1 MKTRL
6 FVATLV
12 AASLMSFGAYAH
24 GHSKGTTNT
33 NIAVIGISHS
43 FAVVTVTQI
52 NGSVT
57 INIGGHG
64 GPGGPV

>member
-12 AASLMSFGAYAH
+12 AASLMSFGAFAH
-24 GHSKGTTNT
+24 PHGKGGTAT
-33 NIAVIGISHS
+33 NISIISVSKS
-43 FAVVTVTQI
+43 FAIISVTQI

-57 INIGGHG
+57 IDIGGHG
-64 GPGGPV
+64 GPV